1 MAVTIRQLNGNDAG
15 RWLDLLKASIGE
27 DYPDNQV
34 YQPDWLSPQL
44 EPLTGH
50 ETWAVEAN
58 GRLHGSVSFLQP
70 FSQIKKPV
78 LNLGRQLFRPECF
91 HDGSAEML
99 LRRISDLAVERRQLM
114 VARVPA
120 SEPQQQLL
128 HEKLG
133 YVCAGFQP
141 FKHLFRV
148 RQGALFY
155 VWLDSPGMLS
165 RLAISE
171 SLSHVSELA
180 AAVLNRLSIPTP
192 STVRDGVTGY
202 PLQIEL

>member
-1 MAVTIRQLNGNDAG
+1 MAVTIRQLNGNDAA
-15 RWLDLLKASIGE
+15 RWLDLLKASMGE

-34 YQPDWLSPQL
+34 YKPDWLAPQL

-50 ETWAVEAN
+50 ETWSAEVN
-58 GRLHGSVSFLQP
+58 GRLNGSVSFLQP
-70 FSQIKKPV
+70 ASQIRIPV

-91 HDGSAEML
+91 HDGSAEAL
-99 LRRISDLAVERRQLM
+99 LRRISELAAERRQM
-114 VARVPA
+114 MFARVLA
-120 SEPQQQLL
+120 ADPQLQQL

-133 YVCAGFQP
+133 FVCAGFQP

-155 VWLDSPGMLS
+155 VWLGSPEMLP

-180 AAVLNRLSIPTP
+180 A
-192 STVRDGVTGY
+192 
-202 PLQIEL
+202 